1 MAGIRYNGV
10 NYVYRKDAQGN
21 IIAIL
26 DSYGNAVVEYSYDA
40 WGNNNVGGTSV
51 TLGNLNPFRY
61 RGYYYDTETKLY
73 FLQTRYYDQK
83 IGRFINADH
92 VDYADPAS
100 INGLNLYAYCG
111 NNPVMYVDPTGHFVL
126 STFFIGLGI
135 AMATFAV
142 VNTAS
147 QLVGDLLNYAMT
159 GDWESGW
166 EEYVGAF
173 LGGLAGGAT
182 FYFSHGNVAAIFAVM
197 GGTETALTSLFT
209 NASGKTNYSS
219 IEILGKT
226 ALSVGIG
233 FVSGKI
239 LGGTKISKITQGS
252 NSFLAVWKSGLTK
265 LFKGTASRMSV
276 KVMRKGVVSIATLR
290 IGATVTGGVMSSV
303 IEWIKYFFGDEYAI
317 GYLR

>member
-1 MAGIRYNGV
+1 M
-10 NYVYRKDAQGN
+10 
-21 IIAIL
+21 
-26 DSYGNAVVEYSYDA
+26 
-40 WGNNNVGGTSV
+40 
-51 TLGNLNPFRY
+51 
-61 RGYYYDTETKLY
+61 
-73 FLQTRYYDQK
+73 
-83 IGRFINADH
+83 
-92 VDYADPAS
+92 DYADPAS